1 MGSELLVLED
11 GRFILYYMAG
21 PMHNAGDKIG
31 ELVSIAQAD
40 GDGCSCCHPS
50 VPNPWLVREPRG
62 PL

>member
-21 PMHNAGDKIG
+21 PIPNAGDKIG

-40 GDGCSCCHPS
+40 GDGCSYRHPS